1 MPVGVCVCRPKRFRL
16 DPPLGRP
23 PPRTA
28 QCWTAWQ
35 QRLAPCFVLCCA
47 GAPFLPPLPPSNEIS
62 VLFTIRGFPTADS
75 QDQISTRPSPQ
86 FSTFHVTPWALKVS
100 NAPCL
105 FLGHDI
111 EFEGHGGCGSEKED
125 QQRINRRRALHG
137 VTRARAEPEEP
148 FFFSQAS
155 PSPILKR
162 SSSGWPSSSP

>member
-1 MPVGVCVCRPKRFRL
+1 MPVGVCVSAKEDSPR
-16 DPPLGRP
+16 PPLGRP

-28 QCWTAWQ
+28 QAGLRATAPGA
-35 QRLAPCFVLCCA
+35 LFLCCA
-47 GAPFLPPLPPSNEIS
+47 GVPFLPPLPPSNEIS
-62 VLFTIRGFPTADS
+62 GLFTIRGFPTAGS
-75 QDQISTRPSPQ
+75 QDQISTRPSPG
-86 FSTFHVTPWALKVS
+86 FPLSMSHCL

-105 FLGHDI
+105 FRVLWATII
-111 EFEGHGGCGSEKED
+111 EFEGEPCGCGSEKED

>member
-1 MPVGVCVCRPKRFRL
+1 MPVGVCVCVSAKEDSPRP
-16 DPPLGRP
+16 PPLGRP

-28 QCWTAWQ
+28 QAGLRGNSAW
-35 QRLAPCFVLCCA
+35 RLVFVLCRR
-47 GAPFLPPLPPSNEIS
+47 PFPPASSPVQRDLCFVHDKGVPD
-62 VLFTIRGFPTADS
+62 RGFS
-75 QDQISTRPSPQ
+75 RPDFYTPIATI
-86 FSTFHVTPWALKVS
+86 STFHVTPWALKVS